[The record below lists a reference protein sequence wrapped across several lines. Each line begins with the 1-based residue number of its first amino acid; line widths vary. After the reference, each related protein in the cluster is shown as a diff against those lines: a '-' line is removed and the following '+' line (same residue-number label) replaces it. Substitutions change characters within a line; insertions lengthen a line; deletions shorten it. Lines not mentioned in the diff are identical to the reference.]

1 MAIESP
7 KYKLLKHEG
16 KFELRQYEG
25 YITANVEVEADGYNS
40 AGNAAFGT
48 LADYIFGNNT
58 SRGNIDMTAPVS
70 AQKVSG
76 SEKIAMTA
84 PVDATKL
91 KGGKYLVSFTMPSSY
106 NMRNLPRPN
115 NSAVQIRETKGA
127 TFAAIKFSGYSG
139 DDKVLKL
146 AAMLRDWC
154 KAKGIQTSGQ
164 PVLSRFD
171 SPFKPGFLRH
181 NEILFRAKP

>member
-1 MAIESP
+1 MSIESP
-7 KYKLLKHEG
+7 KYELLKHDG
-16 KFELRQYEG
+16 KFELRRYKG
-25 YITANVEVEADGYNS
+25 FITANVTVSAEGYAD
-40 AGNAAFGT
+40 AGSMAFNT

-70 AQKVSG
+70 AERLE

-91 KGGKYLVSFTMPSSY
+91 KAGKYRVSFTMPSAY
-106 NMRNLPRPN
+106 NMRNLPKPN
-115 NSAVQIRETKGA
+115 NSAVEIKETNNA
-127 TFAAIKFSGYSG
+127 TFAAIKFSGYTG
-139 DDKVLKL
+139 DDRVDKM
-146 AAMLRDWC
+146 AEMLRDWC
-154 KAKGIQTSGQ
+154 KSNNIKIIGE

-181 NEILFRAKP
+181 NEILYRTKG